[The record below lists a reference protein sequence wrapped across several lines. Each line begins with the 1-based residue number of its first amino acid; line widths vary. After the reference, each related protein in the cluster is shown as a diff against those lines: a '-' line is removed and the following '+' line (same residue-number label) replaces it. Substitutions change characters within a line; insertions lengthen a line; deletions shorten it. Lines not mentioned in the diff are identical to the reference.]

1 MIKAILFDM
10 DGVVVD
16 SEPLYMQAEIQL
28 FRQYGVEIPDDDWKL
43 FRGCTEEAFYKI
55 SMERYG
61 IQEEESTFRQKGR
74 ALVFEEF
81 SAHLKFMDGFFSLI
95 EMVRKHFST
104 GLVTSSPGDVF
115 EFVNDRVK
123 LRKYFDQIIFG
134 GMTKNGKPHPEP
146 YLTVMKKL
154 DVLPEECVIIE
165 DSIHGINAGLASGA
179 KVIALTGSVN
189 PEDMPTPHRIVNSL
203 SEITEKLI
211 RQLG

>member
-81 SAHLKFMDGFFSLI
+81 SAHLKFMDGFLSLI

-115 EFVNDRVK
+115 EFVNDRLK
-123 LRKYFDQIIFG
+123 LKKYFHQIIFG
-134 GMTKNGKPHPEP
+134 GMTQNGKPHPEP
-146 YLTVMKKL
+146 YLTVMKIL

-189 PEDMPTPHRIVNSL
+189 PEDMPTPHRIVNNL
-203 SEITEKLI
+203 SEITETVL
-211 RQLG
+211 REL